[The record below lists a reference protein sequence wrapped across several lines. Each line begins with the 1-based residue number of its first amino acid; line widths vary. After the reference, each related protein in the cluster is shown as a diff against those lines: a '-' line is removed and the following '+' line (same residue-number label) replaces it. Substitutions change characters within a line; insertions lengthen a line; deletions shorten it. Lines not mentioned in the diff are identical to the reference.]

1 MSTSRPAGP
10 AAPRGGMSEVAK
22 PHLPMSRLTAALP
35 QPMERRLGGGRPAR
49 GLWWLSPLGC
59 VAVLLVL
66 YASFSA
72 FDYADVV
79 PNTYLPGWH
88 YAWGACLLLGLAGG
102 AWSMTALSPAE
113 AAGPRPAFAV
123 PAWIMAL
130 LLLLTMFAY
139 GFWFAP
145 LVANPQMLAN
155 ALAEGEGNI
164 RKTVS
169 TTPGLTT
176 MTQFGVAY
184 IIGYAI
190 RKGDPAQRMRLWEH
204 LGLAAV
210 LVAAVIRQFAW
221 SERLAVIELV
231 VCGAVAAFAFVH
243 IRRRWVWRLAVI
255 VPLLAPP
262 LLLAIFAGTEYFRS
276 WNHYSR
282 EYDSLWRF
290 SLDRLLAYYATASNN
305 GIGLLVENHQW
316 PQYTGRY
323 VAEWLYMMPGLGES
337 IQQSFGDVGKQY
349 SAFLVSFARPELNN
363 PSGLFQVVFDVGYLG
378 SMLYFLATGAL
389 IGRLWLGWRRGELA
403 GLLFY
408 PPCALYLIEL
418 LRINYLGSTR
428 FFPAAL
434 GLAMIYAAA
443 HLGAPR
449 GAKQFGPSRQGGA
462 FLLPG

>member
-1 MSTSRPAGP
+1 MHDRKFYPVPGSSRPA
-10 AAPRGGMSEVAK
+10 SD
-22 PHLPMSRLTAALP
+22 
-35 QPMERRLGGGRPAR
+35 
-49 GLWWLSPLGC
+49 LWWLSPLGC
-59 VAVLLVL
+59 VAALLVL

-72 FDYADVV
+72 FDYAEVV

-88 YAWGACLLLGLAGG
+88 YTWGAVLLLTLATG
-102 AWSMTALSPAE
+102 AWSVTSQAPAQ
-113 AAGPRPAFAV
+113 AAGPRPAYPV

-145 LVANPQMLAN
+145 LVASPQMLVN

-164 RKTVS
+164 RRTVS
-169 TTPGLTT
+169 STPGVTTLT
-176 MTQFGVAY
+176 QCGVAY

-190 RKGDPAQRMRLWEH
+190 RNGDPGQRVRLWEH
-204 LGLAAV
+204 LGLVAV
-210 LVAAVIRQFAW
+210 LLAAGIRVVAW
-221 SERLAVIELV
+221 SERLAMIELV
-231 VCGAVAAFAFVH
+231 VCGAVAALAFVR
-243 IRRRWVWRLAVI
+243 IQRRPLWRLAVVI
-255 VPLLAPP
+255 PLLAPP
-262 LLLAIFAGTEYFRS
+262 LLLALFVGTEYFRS
-276 WNHYSR
+276 WNYYQK
-282 EYDSLWRF
+282 EYDSIWKF

-323 VAEWLYMMPGLGES
+323 LFEWLYQMPGLGES
-337 IQQSFGDVGKQY
+337 IRQSFGDVGKQY
-349 SAFLVSFARPELNN
+349 SAFLVNFARPELNN
-363 PSGLFQVVFDVGYLG
+363 PSGIFQVVFDVGYLG
-378 SMLYFLATGAL
+378 SMLYFLATGIV

-418 LRINYLGSTR
+418 LRINYLASTR

-443 HLGAPR
+443 RLGAPR
-449 GAKQFGPSRQGGA
+449 GVAR
-462 FLLPG
+462 LVRLPDQRVAVGLGS